1 MSSVQ
6 RRYLTNPRPPRLAAH
21 NWASLTLVELADM
34 MLGVELKAEL
44 GDEVDL
50 GFKEIDVMFLVVH
63 QLLEEFA
70 CHIVLH
76 TVAVGCRLLVEHPRF
91 HFRPVNRDQAP
102 ASPFDRYEGIRGSA

>member
-1 MSSVQ
+1 
-6 RRYLTNPRPPRLAAH
+6 
-21 NWASLTLVELADM
+21 M

-50 GFKEIDVMFLVVH
+50 GFKKIDVMFLVVH

-76 TVAVGCRLLVEHPRF
+76 TVAVGCRLLLKRPRF
-91 HFRPVNRDQAP
+91 HF
-102 ASPFDRYEGIRGSA
+102 GL